1 MTDTYEGV
9 TIDCGLTIKNG
20 QIQATPIDSI
30 EIKQR
35 IDAMQKPQPH
45 TIARRKALAE
55 SLAKKRK

>member
-20 QIQATPIDSI
+20 QIKSAPIDRV

-55 SLAKKRK
+55 AQAKKRR